1 MEIFL
6 FPIIFSIRAAI
17 SILLF
22 FEYYLSSRSGSLLIW
37 FKISI
42 SGHASSRGSQ
52 FPVILEDS
60 GGLFFKLSL
69 SFRSRCT
76 HSFGLYMTLD
86 LNIASG
92 LFSIYFRI
100 LFLAQNSKVDLV
112 NRMILIRFNAVD
124 SIIAYWLVGLHEGNT
139 SRRSERLKACL
150 RSFMTV
156 VCLISIQVHCVYMDM
171 NRTSPHKMPKLI

>member
-42 SGHASSRGSQ
+42 SGHVSSHGSQ

-60 GGLFFKLSL
+60 GGLFFELSL

-76 HSFGLYMTLD
+76 HSFGLYMILD
-86 LNIASG
+86 LNIASS
-92 LFSIYFRI
+92 LFSIYFGI
-100 LFLAQNSKVDLV
+100 LSLA
-112 NRMILIRFNAVD
+112 
-124 SIIAYWLVGLHEGNT
+124 
-139 SRRSERLKACL
+139 
-150 RSFMTV
+150 
-156 VCLISIQVHCVYMDM
+156 
-171 NRTSPHKMPKLI
+171 